1 MKKFLKSV
9 FKALAV
15 CAFWVLV
22 WILISKKVNNGFLF
36 PSPKDTWQ
44 ALKALVVTFEFWGI
58 ALITL
63 FRIIYG
69 IVISLLIGCG
79 LAVITSFSKLINTLL
94 APMMNAVK
102 SVPVA
107 CFIMLAL
114 LWLETNILPVFI
126 TVLIVVPIVWSNVS
140 QGIASTD
147 KKLLEVAKI
156 FGFSSP
162 KKIFKIYVPSVMP
175 YFIAACRS
183 AFGMAW
189 KAGIAAEV
197 LAVPKLAIGTEIYF
211 SKLWFETPAL
221 FAWTVVIIILSCVI
235 EKLLILAIGAIAKK
249 LHVVNKGGGYAEN

>member
-1 MKKFLKSV
+1 MKKFLKTV
-9 FKALAV
+9 FKAFAV

-22 WILISKKVNNGFLF
+22 WIFVSKKVNNEFLF
-36 PSPKDTWQ
+36 PSPKDTWL
-44 ALKALVVTFEFWGI
+44 ALKALVVTYEFWGVT
-58 ALITL
+58 LITL

-69 IVISLLIGCG
+69 IIISLFIGCG
-79 LAVITSFSKLINTLL
+79 LAVITSFSKILNALL
-94 APMMNAVK
+94 SPMMNAMK

-114 LWLETNILPVFI
+114 LWLDTNILPAFI
-126 TVLIVVPIVWSNVS
+126 TALIVVPIVWSNVS

-156 FGFSSP
+156 FGFSSA
-162 KKIFKIYVPSVMP
+162 KKIFKIYIPSILP

-197 LAVPKLAIGTEIYF
+197 LAVPKQAIGTQIYF
-211 SKLWFETPAL
+211 SKLWFETPTL
-221 FAWTVVIIILSCVI
+221 FAWTVVIIVLSFVI
-235 EKLLILAIGAIAKK
+235 EKLLILAINSIAKK
-249 LHVVNKGGGYAEN
+249 LHVINKGDRYAEN